1 MLKKIHL
8 KLTILCTGATGMIFL
23 VMSLL
28 YLYVSEKNM
37 TQSYLASFQNDLYHI
52 SNTLLDTEVI
62 SPRYLSAAEKQ
73 GNYMLSIEDNGSPLL
88 YGTNAGNFRQQKRL
102 SLLDEAKKQYD
113 TISDGTETVLDSKKP
128 YEQPSIPTYR
138 LILSD
143 GHTYYFSSLSLAKEY
158 GFLHICALCDTA
170 SLKTSIQR
178 QRLLFLSIGTGVL
191 VVLYLFF
198 YGLTKHL
205 LKPVQEN
212 QKKQIEFVASASHEL
227 RTPLSVI
234 FSCINLLAD
243 SNHSEHPR
251 LLGIMRQ
258 EGDTMKRLIDEMLLL
273 AGTDNH
279 TFSLE
284 KTEVELDTLVLN
296 CAEAFEMMAREKGLT
311 LSAGLPESVL
321 APCLCDETR
330 IKQVLSILL
339 HNAISYTPK
348 GGSITLSL
356 SHTGTVFEIRVVDT
370 GIGILDADKKRIFER
385 FYRTDKSRSQKEH
398 FGLGLSIASEIIKAH
413 KGSIRVI
420 DTPKGG
426 STFVFT
432 LPAPKPH

>member
-1 MLKKIHL
+1 MLKKVHL
-8 KLTILCTGATGMIFL
+8 KLTLLCTGATGMIFL

-37 TQSYLASFQNDLYHI
+37 TQSYLTSFQNNLYHI
-52 SNTLLDTEVI
+52 SNTLLDTDVI
-62 SPRYLSAAEKQ
+62 SPHYLSAAEKQ
-73 GNYMLSIEDNGSPLL
+73 GNYMISIEDNGSPLL
-88 YGTNAGNFRQQKRL
+88 YGTITDESYHQKRL
-102 SLLDEAKKQYD
+102 SLIDEAKEAYALTASEKD
-113 TISDGTETVLDSKKP
+113 IVLDSKNPYTKP
-128 YEQPSIPTYR
+128 TIPTNQFT
-138 LILSD
+138 LSD
-143 GHTYYFSSLSLAKEY
+143 GQVYYFSQFSLAKEH
-158 GFLHICALCDTA
+158 GILRIFVLADTTP
-170 SLKTSIQR
+170 LKASIQK

-234 FSCINLLAD
+234 FSCINLIAD
-243 SNHSEHPR
+243 SERPEQLR
-251 LLGIMRQ
+251 LLEIMKQ
-258 EGDTMKRLIDEMLLL
+258 EGNTMKRLLEEMLLL

-279 TFSLE
+279 TFFLE
-284 KTEVELDTLVLN
+284 KTEVELDTLLLN
-296 CAEAFEMMAREKGLT
+296 SAEAFEMMAREKGLT
-311 LSAGLPESVL
+311 LSAKLPENVL
-321 APCLCDETR
+321 PLCLCDKTR
-330 IKQVLSILL
+330 IKQALSILI
-339 HNAISYTPK
+339 HNAISYTPAD
-348 GGSITLSL
+348 GSIVLEL
-356 SHTGTVFEIRVVDT
+356 SHTNPFFEIRVIDT
-370 GIGILDADKKRIFER
+370 GIGIPDVDKKRIFER
-385 FYRTDKSRSQKEH
+385 FYRADKSRSQKEH

-432 LPAPKPH
+432 LPAPRQH